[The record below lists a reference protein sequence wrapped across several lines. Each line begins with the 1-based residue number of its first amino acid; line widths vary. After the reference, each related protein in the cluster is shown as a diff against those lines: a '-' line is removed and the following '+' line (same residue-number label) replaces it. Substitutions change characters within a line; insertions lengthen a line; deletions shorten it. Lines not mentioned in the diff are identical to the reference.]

1 MAMNK
6 NLTVRMGNCNHR
18 KYIPRLL
25 DLIASGVI
33 NPARILT
40 QLEPMNSAVAAYEA
54 FDQRRPGW
62 TKVELLPMRE
72 IAEQD
77 NTVSRQENPSGFT
90 IN

>member
-25 DLIASGVI
+25 DLIASDVI
-33 NPARILT
+33 DPARILT
-40 QLEPMNSAVAAYEA
+40 QLEPMTSAVAAYEA

-62 TKVELLPMRE
+62 IKVELMPMSE
-72 IAEQD
+72 IAEQE
-77 NTVSRQENPSGFT
+77 NNVSRQDSPTGVNA
-90 IN
+90 N